1 MKEGSLSKFY
11 KIFMVPVQILGEL
24 CQYSLTGVR
33 VMVFNTSFNNI
44 SAISLRPV
52 LLVEK
57 IEVPGSKYLEKTTDL
72 LQVTDYILQHKLN

>member
-1 MKEGSLSKFY
+1 
-11 KIFMVPVQILGEL
+11 
-24 CQYSLTGVR
+24 
-33 VMVFNTSFNNI
+33 MVFNTSFNNI

-72 LQVTDYILQHKLN
+72 LQVTDYIVKLGQGTFFHKEEI